1 MIYII
6 NLQRTWQFAPAGSS
20 GSKGE
25 AKVVKSLWEKQL
37 EQVPSL
43 LQHRS
48 RTVRFLLGKG
58 ETAAVLAMQ
67 GNIILQ
73 ILDSQLFPKNTSNQM
88 PVVLSGICDQC
99 IGSDQ

>member
-43 LQHRS
+43 L
-48 RTVRFLLGKG
+48 
-58 ETAAVLAMQ
+58 
-67 GNIILQ
+67 
-73 ILDSQLFPKNTSNQM
+73 
-88 PVVLSGICDQC
+88 
-99 IGSDQ
+99 